1 MASAIASL
9 TTRADVPSEER
20 RGDWRRHSWGAD
32 GRAPDVRPRW
42 WPQGETWPPSGPP
55 ERWRQMRGRF
65 VRRAAA
71 FAFMAF
77 LFFAFVVA
85 AFVTLLVNI
94 FSSAGA
100 GGSALFVPLA
110 VLAVVIVAFG
120 FARGL
125 RRLVVPLG
133 DLIDAAESV
142 EAGNYSARVRPRGPR
157 ELRSLARAFNAMSA
171 RLESSE
177 EQRRRL
183 LADVTHELRTPLTI
197 MQGNLEA
204 LLDGL
209 YPADA
214 EHLEPILDETRV
226 LSRLV
231 DDLRTLSLA
240 EAGALTLHRES
251 TDIGDLVSDSVASF
265 RTQADGAGISLVSAV
280 EDGLPQIE
288 VDAVRMREVLSN
300 LLSNAL
306 RYTPR
311 GGSVRVGAS
320 ASDGKVRISVKDS
333 GPGIAAE
340 ALPHVFDRFYKSEES
355 HGAGLGLA
363 IAKSLVVAHGGEIEA
378 TSAPGQG
385 TEMRVTLPVAR

>member
-1 MASAIASL
+1 
-9 TTRADVPSEER
+9 
-20 RGDWRRHSWGAD
+20 
-32 GRAPDVRPRW
+32 
-42 WPQGETWPPSGPP
+42 
-55 ERWRQMRGRF
+55 MRGRF

-71 FAFMAF
+71 FAVMAF
-77 LFFAFVVA
+77 VFFAFVVA
-85 AFVTLLVNI
+85 AFVTLLISVFN
-94 FSSAGA
+94 SAGS
-100 GGSALFVPLA
+100 GGSAVFVPLA

-125 RRLVVPLG
+125 RRLVIPLG
-133 DLIDAAESV
+133 DLIEAAGSV
-142 EAGNYSARVRPRGPR
+142 EAGDYSARVRPRGPR

-171 RLESSE
+171 RLETSE

-204 LLDGL
+204 LLDGI

-214 EHLEPILDETRV
+214 EHLEPILDGTRV

-240 EAGALTLHRES
+240 EAGALTLHREP
-251 TDIGDLVSDSVASF
+251 TDIADLLADSVASF
-265 RTQADGAGISLVSAV
+265 RTQADSAGIALVSAV
-280 EDGLPQIE
+280 DGALPQVE
-288 VDAVRMREVLSN
+288 VDPVRMREVLSN

-320 ASDGKVRISVKDS
+320 FADGQMRVSVRDS
-333 GPGIAAE
+333 GPGIAADV
-340 ALPHVFDRFYKSEES
+340 LPHVFDRFYKSEES
-355 HGAGLGLA
+355 RGAGLGLA
-363 IAKSLVVAHGGEIEA
+363 IAKSLLVAHGGEIAA
-378 TSAPGQG
+378 TSEVGQG
-385 TEMRVTLPVAR
+385 TEMRFTLPVGA

>member
-1 MASAIASL
+1 
-9 TTRADVPSEER
+9 
-20 RGDWRRHSWGAD
+20 
-32 GRAPDVRPRW
+32 
-42 WPQGETWPPSGPP
+42 
-55 ERWRQMRGRF
+55 MRGRF

-226 LSRLV
+226 LSRLI

-288 VDAVRMREVLSN
+288 VDPVRMREVLSN

-378 TSAPGQG
+378 TSVPGQG

>member
-1 MASAIASL
+1 
-9 TTRADVPSEER
+9 
-20 RGDWRRHSWGAD
+20 
-32 GRAPDVRPRW
+32 
-42 WPQGETWPPSGPP
+42 
-55 ERWRQMRGRF
+55 MRGRF

-85 AFVTLLVNI
+85 AFVTLLINI
-94 FSSAGA
+94 FNSAGA
-100 GGSALFVPLA
+100 GGSAMFVPLA
-110 VLAVVIVAFG
+110 ILAVVIVAFG

-125 RRLVVPLG
+125 RRLVIPLG
-133 DLIDAAESV
+133 ELIEAAESV
-142 EAGNYSARVRPRGPR
+142 EAGDYGARVRPRGPR

-171 RLESSE
+171 RLETSE

-214 EHLEPILDETRV
+214 EHLEPILDATRV

-240 EAGALTLHRES
+240 EAGALTLHREP

-265 RTQADGAGISLVSAV
+265 RTQADAAGITLVAAL
-280 EDGLPQIE
+280 DDALPQAE
-288 VDAVRMREVLSN
+288 VDPVRIREVLAN

-311 GGSVRVGAS
+311 GGTVRADATAEIGHVRVV
-320 ASDGKVRISVKDS
+320 VRDS
-333 GPGIAAE
+333 GPGIAAD

-355 HGAGLGLA
+355 RGAGLGLA
-363 IAKSLVVAHGGEIEA
+363 IAKSIVVAHGGEIEA
-378 TSAPGQG
+378 TSATGAG
-385 TEMRVTLPVAR
+385 TERSFTLPVTG